1 MYRGRLKRDL
11 ALSVDK
17 GLLDRPKA
25 DALLGEL
32 DSRPSAFSVGHVLL
46 ILAAVLVAA
55 AILLLVAANWEAI
68 PRPARAAGLV
78 LLIWVFHLAA
88 GLAQAR
94 GAMAIGAAL
103 LVLGAASFGAALSLL
118 GQMYHL
124 SGDVSDMMIVWFC
137 VTGISAALFRSPT
150 LTGFAG
156 LLAWAAL
163 ALYIDDNNWTW
174 DSVYGWMA
182 PVMALS
188 LLALVYWTGAA
199 RVRHMAY
206 LLMIAW
212 LVWLYGLHAD
222 VTTAIALAGL
232 GMAGFLAVSLAASPL
247 HGLAE
252 RAGAAPAFYT
262 FLLAVIGLG
271 LLHFDYEIG
280 VALALLGL
288 VTLAFAIAGI
298 ALSGRDNGAVRY
310 LAYLIFSAEL
320 LYLSFVT
327 IDTILGTS
335 AFFLVSGLVVALL
348 AWLAFRLEKRFAKM
362 PREAGS

>member
-11 ALSVDK
+11 ALWVEK
-17 GLLDRPKA
+17 GLLDRQKA

-32 DSRPSAFSVGHVLL
+32 DSRPSAFSVGNVLL

-68 PRPARAAGLV
+68 PRPARAGGLV

-94 GAMAIGAAL
+94 GASAIGAAL
-103 LVLGAASFGAALSLL
+103 LVLGSASFGAALSLV

-124 SGDVSDMMIVWFC
+124 TGDISDMMIVWFC
-137 VTGISAALFRSPT
+137 VTGISAALFCST
-150 LTGFAG
+150 ALTAFAG

-163 ALYIDDNNWTW
+163 AFYVDDNNWTW
-174 DSVYGWMA
+174 DPLYGWMA
-182 PVMALS
+182 PAMALV
-188 LLALVYWTGAA
+188 LLALVYRTGAD

-212 LVWLYGLHAD
+212 LVWLYGLHD
-222 VTTAIALAGL
+222 EVTTALVLAGV
-232 GMAGFLAVSLAASPL
+232 GIACFLIVSIKGSPL
-247 HGLAE
+247 RPLAE
-252 RAGAAPAFYT
+252 RAGAAPAFYA
-262 FLLAVIGLG
+262 FLLAAIGLG
-271 LLHFDYEIG
+271 LLHLDYDQG
-280 VALALLGL
+280 ANLALLGL
-288 VTLAFAIAGI
+288 ATLAFAIAGI

-327 IDTILGTS
+327 IDSILGTS
-335 AFFLVSGLVVALL
+335 AVFLMSGLVVALL
-348 AWLAFRLEKRFAKM
+348 AWLAFHLEKRFSGK
-362 PREAGS
+362 PQEAGL